1 VLIYAV
7 RRLLFAVP
15 IVLLS
20 TMITFWAVSVSSDPL
35 AQLATCPT
43 CGEGAY
49 QRLIDL
55 YELDKPIPQRY
66 LGWLGDAV
74 TGDLGVATSQGE
86 RPVADIFWERF
97 GNTLRLAVPSFVM
110 VAVVALFLSVY
121 SALRQ
126 YTVGDYVVTGFSY
139 FGLAMPT
146 FFFGLVLQQFW
157 GIWFPDW
164 TGWKPFYVTGMRT
177 DTWGEYLSSVTLPA
191 ITLTLVLVAGESRFG
206 RAAML
211 EIKNSDYVRTAR
223 AKGLSERV
231 VVFKH
236 MLRNAMIPIVT
247 VWALDAS
254 ALLGGSVVTESIFA
268 WPGLGRMLLDG
279 IFAQDLDMTMAVVSS
294 LAIIAV
300 VFNLLADLLYGV
312 LDPRIRRD

>member
-1 VLIYAV
+1 LFVYAV
-7 RRLLFAVP
+7 RRLLLAVP
-15 IVLLS
+15 IILLS
-20 TMITFWAVSVSSDPL
+20 TVITFWAVAVSNDPL
-35 AQLATCPT
+35 AKLATCAN
-43 CGEGAY
+43 CGPQARE
-49 QRLIDL
+49 RIIEL
-55 YELDKPIPQRY
+55 YELDKSIPERY
-66 LGWLGDAV
+66 VNWLGDAV
-74 TGDLGVATSQGE
+74 TGDLGTSTSQSE
-86 RPVADIFWERF
+86 RPVSEILGERF
-97 GNTLRLAVPSFVM
+97 GNTLRLALPSFVLI
-110 VAVVALFLSVY
+110 AVVALGLSVY

-146 FFFGLVLQQFW
+146 FFFGLLLQQFW

-211 EIKNSDYVRTAR
+211 EIKHSDYIRTAR

-279 IFAQDLDMTMAVVSS
+279 IFDQDLDVTMAVVTS
-294 LAIIAV
+294 LAIMAV
-300 VFNLLADLLYGV
+300 LFNLLADLLYGV
-312 LDPRIRRD
+312 LDPRIRHD